1 MNSTVGELRRAW
13 AALSTGQFAEAHG
26 PQGHATIWTP
36 AQGERVLTVVGA
48 HGTAGAST
56 LALAI
61 ATVAAPAR
69 VVEFAS
75 TSRSGLVGA
84 ATAELGSR
92 DGWLR
97 GTRDEVVLERWDG
110 EATGRTPTPP
120 VGNLNTTVVDV
131 GLHRPDPS
139 AEPWRTSTIEG
150 MSPVVIVGG
159 LSLHGIRRIQQALS
173 GIGTRACV
181 VAIRGPEPRRSPR
194 YVRQALRELGPSV
207 SLVHVPDDPQL
218 RLRGVDTSPLP
229 SPLLAAAAQVLTV
242 VEQAWRKE
250 IS

>member
-1 MNSTVGELRRAW
+1 ML
-13 AALSTGQFAEAHG
+13 
-26 PQGHATIWTP
+26 P
-36 AQGERVLTVVGA
+36 VVGA

-69 VVEFAS
+69 VVECAP
-75 TSRSGLVGA
+75 TTRSGLVGA
-84 ATAELGSR
+84 ATAELGGR

-97 GTRDEVVLERWDG
+97 GTRDGVVLERWDDG
-110 EATGRTPTPP
+110 ATGRTPTPP
-120 VGNLNTTVVDV
+120 VGELNTTVVDV
-131 GLHRPDPS
+131 GSHLLDPS
-139 AEPWRTSTIEG
+139 AEPWLTSTLEG
-150 MSPVVIVGG
+150 MSPVVIVGE

-173 GIGTRACV
+173 VIGLRACV
-181 VAIRGPEPRRSPR
+181 VAIRGPKPQRSPR
-194 YVRQALRELGPSV
+194 YVRLALRELDLSV
-207 SLVHVPDDPQL
+207 PLIHVPDDLRL

-229 SPLLAAAAQVLTV
+229 SPLLAAAEQVLTV